1 MAKNQFI
8 LVITFAKPF
17 VLLNYGI
24 INIMQS
30 YFGGEGRGED
40 SVYHHYLDENTNL
53 EKLIEAADWRLFP
66 HIQVGHT
73 LMQGDTGL
81 TSNRSL

>member
-1 MAKNQFI
+1 
-8 LVITFAKPF
+8 
-17 VLLNYGI
+17 
-24 INIMQS
+24 MQS
-30 YFGGEGRGED
+30 YFGGGED

-53 EKLIEAADWRLFP
+53 EKLIDAADWRLFP